1 MASRYAFL
9 LASLTALFI
18 MGHSELNREIKQAV
32 KKQTMEPTD
41 GTFQHLTKDA
51 PQKTATPQTTEVM
64 GLFITFEGI
73 EGCGKT
79 TQIRR
84 LAAALR
90 QQGHDIIET
99 REPGGCDIADQIRA
113 VLLDAKNSRMTSPAE
128 LLLYAAARAQHVA
141 EVIRP
146 ALDAGKTV
154 LCDRF
159 CDATLAYQGYG
170 RQLDINQITTLND
183 YACQGVRPDA
193 TLLLDLPVEIGL
205 GRARQRNE
213 QHTGPNE
220 DRFEQE
226 SLNFHQRIRQAYLRL
241 AKDEPQRFLTIDA
254 QGSPQTVAERIAS
267 AITSVI
273 QPADQS

>member
-1 MASRYAFL
+1 
-9 LASLTALFI
+9 
-18 MGHSELNREIKQAV
+18 MGQ
-32 KKQTMEPTD
+32 
-41 GTFQHLTKDA
+41 
-51 PQKTATPQTTEVM
+51 
-64 GLFITFEGI
+64 FITFEGI

-79 TQIRR
+79 TQIRL

-90 QQGHDIIET
+90 QEGHDVIET

-113 VLLDAKNSRMTSPAE
+113 VLLDAKNSRMTSPTE

-146 ALDAGKTV
+146 ALAAGKTV

-170 RQLDINQITTLND
+170 RQLDIGRITALND
-183 YACQGVRPDA
+183 YACQGIWPDT

-213 QHTGPNE
+213 QHSGPNE

-226 SLNFHQRIRQAYLRL
+226 ALDFHQRIRQAYLRL
-241 AKDEPQRFLTIDA
+241 ADEEPQRFLTIDA
-254 QGSPQTVAERIAS
+254 QGTPQTVAERITS
-267 AITSVI
+267 AMCHVI
-273 QPADQS
+273 KPVDPS

>member
-1 MASRYAFL
+1 
-9 LASLTALFI
+9 
-18 MGHSELNREIKQAV
+18 MGQ
-32 KKQTMEPTD
+32 
-41 GTFQHLTKDA
+41 
-51 PQKTATPQTTEVM
+51 
-64 GLFITFEGI
+64 FITFEGI

-79 TQIRR
+79 TQIRL
-84 LAAALR
+84 LATALR
-90 QQGHDIIET
+90 HQGHDVIET

-113 VLLDAKNSRMTSPAE
+113 VLLDAKNNRMTSPTE

-170 RQLDINQITTLND
+170 RQLDIDQITTLNA
-183 YACQGVRPDA
+183 YACQGVRPDT

-213 QHTGPNE
+213 QHSGPNE

-226 SLNFHQRIRQAYLRL
+226 SLNFHQRIRQAYLQL
-241 AKDEPQRFLTIDA
+241 ADNEPQRFLIIDA
-254 QGSPQTVAERIAS
+254 QGNPQTVAERIAS
-267 AITSVI
+267 AMNTII
-273 QPADQS
+273 QPVPSS